1 MLKQENWSV
10 TRVLQFIDL
19 VVITLSFF
27 AAYYIRNFVLSRTLG
42 EILNLEE
49 YRWFLIIILPIWV
62 FLLKSQE
69 IFGSFLIDS
78 LYNFSKKIIK
88 VSSFGLLILG
98 AIIFLFQEKYYSRT
112 LILFFVFLSGLC
124 LFLLKVTIH
133 LIFSRMKSIG
143 FMPRHILIVGTGKS
157 ARDLGQI
164 IGKHK
169 KWGLQILGFLK
180 IKGEKE
186 DSCDDI
192 KILGYIEDLL
202 DILHKNVIDEVI
214 FCIDK
219 LFLTEIEEKLALCE
233 EEGIKTRVV
242 VDFYSRVIAKPE
254 FENFHGIPLLAF
266 STTPERSLELFLK
279 RMADLI
285 FSIFL
290 LILLTPLFLIISILI
305 KLTSPGPVFFKQ
317 TRSGLAGRKFILY
330 KFRSMVQ
337 DAEEKLPEILHLNE
351 RNGPAFKLKN
361 DPRVTKIGKILRV
374 TNMDELPQ
382 LINVLKGDMSFV
394 GPRPPIPSEVEKYE
408 RWQRRRLSM
417 KPGITCFWQISR
429 TREMDFSEWMKLDLY
444 YIDNWSLLTD
454 LKIILWTISKI
465 FFGIGVKEVEF
476 SERHF

>member
-169 KWGLQILGFLK
+169 K
-180 IKGEKE
+180 
-186 DSCDDI
+186 
-192 KILGYIEDLL
+192 
-202 DILHKNVIDEVI
+202 
-214 FCIDK
+214 
-219 LFLTEIEEKLALCE
+219 
-233 EEGIKTRVV
+233 
-242 VDFYSRVIAKPE
+242 
-254 FENFHGIPLLAF
+254 
-266 STTPERSLELFLK
+266 
-279 RMADLI
+279 
-285 FSIFL
+285 
-290 LILLTPLFLIISILI
+290 
-305 KLTSPGPVFFKQ
+305 
-317 TRSGLAGRKFILY
+317 
-330 KFRSMVQ
+330 
-337 DAEEKLPEILHLNE
+337 
-351 RNGPAFKLKN
+351 
-361 DPRVTKIGKILRV
+361 
-374 TNMDELPQ
+374 
-382 LINVLKGDMSFV
+382 
-394 GPRPPIPSEVEKYE
+394 
-408 RWQRRRLSM
+408 
-417 KPGITCFWQISR
+417 
-429 TREMDFSEWMKLDLY
+429 
-444 YIDNWSLLTD
+444 
-454 LKIILWTISKI
+454 
-465 FFGIGVKEVEF
+465 
-476 SERHF
+476 